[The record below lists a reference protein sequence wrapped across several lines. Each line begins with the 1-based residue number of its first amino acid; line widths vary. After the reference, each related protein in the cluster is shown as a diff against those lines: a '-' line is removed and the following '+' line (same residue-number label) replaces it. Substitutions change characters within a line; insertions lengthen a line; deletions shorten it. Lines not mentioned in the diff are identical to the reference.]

1 MGTMVV
7 LRREGRGR
15 GGAGWCCAYMYVIYT
30 SGTFPNEV
38 LSPDPLLLCTPRD
51 ENQLEQNKLEAPIL
65 LFHDACGKGR
75 LPANGIATLVGLTV
89 PAHRLSN
96 SLTIYHFCL

>member
-1 MGTMVV
+1 MGTVVV

-15 GGAGWCCAYMYVIYT
+15 GRGGGGAGWCCAYMYVIYT

-65 LFHDACGKGR
+65 LSQNW
-75 LPANGIATLVGLTV
+75 L
-89 PAHRLSN
+89 
-96 SLTIYHFCL
+96 